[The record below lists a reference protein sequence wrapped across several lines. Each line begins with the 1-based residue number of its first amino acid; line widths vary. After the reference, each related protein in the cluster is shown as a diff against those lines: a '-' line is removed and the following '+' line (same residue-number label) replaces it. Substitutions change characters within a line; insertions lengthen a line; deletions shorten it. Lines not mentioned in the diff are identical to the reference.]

1 MSKIYDMD
9 FLASYMYNLF
19 LFVFQMDYPVFFLYN
34 KRNTRGV
41 RSKKWGKQMEKR
53 RRYQGFRKFS
63 IKTRLVIALLLISII
78 PLAGISG
85 YSFHI
90 FSVAL
95 REKLSAS
102 ISQTL
107 SMINLNMVSEVEK
120 YQYLCGSI
128 CISQEIKEGLLKK
141 DMTDMEK
148 NQAITEI
155 QKMIRSKIIYPAQAK
170 NITVYDTD
178 GNIFYDLGYDGFYP
192 EDVDMIL
199 TRLKNEDQDVWA
211 YTHTYR
217 DRDILVLGRRIY
229 EQYSQSRVIG
239 YTLISIDEKI
249 FSKTVLEPVGL
260 ADSSNIMYMNMD
272 GMVLSSWDRNVPLG
286 QTVDPE
292 LLENIQEKLPAR
304 KASFS
309 IHKDGEEQ
317 LVTYIFNKNLNQLF
331 VYTMP
336 YHYINSEVYVMLRRI
351 LIVAFLLVVLCIGI
365 VAMVYL
371 GITSPIRSML
381 DFCKELSRGNLSVRI
396 FDEHKDE
403 LSDLSKSMNHMADTI
418 RHLMEQQKDQE
429 KKKREMELQML
440 QYQLNPHFLFN
451 TLNSLRFVAAMHK
464 DQIVSD
470 GIQALSSLLQN
481 TLTNKNEY
489 ITIKE
494 ELENLQNY
502 FSILR
507 IRYAGSFEYS
517 FHVEDDELF
526 TCLVPKLILQ
536 PLAENSVM
544 HGSSDDGS
552 VMEIRITLW
561 EENGHIVIELND
573 DGKGFEVTQESL
585 APHKERRKIGIS
597 NVNDRIQLNFGR
609 EYGLH
614 IDSHPG
620 EGTTCTLTLPRL
632 EHV

>member
-1 MSKIYDMD
+1 
-9 FLASYMYNLF
+9 
-19 LFVFQMDYPVFFLYN
+19 
-34 KRNTRGV
+34 
-41 RSKKWGKQMEKR
+41 MEKK
-53 RRYQGFRKFS
+53 YHFQGFRKFS
-63 IKTRLVIALLLISII
+63 IKTRLVIALLMISII
-78 PLAGISG
+78 PLVGISG

-90 FSVAL
+90 FSAAL
-95 REKLSAS
+95 QEKLSAS

-141 DMTDMEK
+141 NMTDMEK

-178 GNIFYDLGYDGFYP
+178 GNIFYDLGYDGFYQK
-192 EDVDMIL
+192 DVDRIL
-199 TRLKNEDQDVWA
+199 SQLEEQDQDVWA
-211 YTHTYR
+211 YAHTYR
-217 DRDILVLGRRIY
+217 DRNILVLGRRIY
-229 EQYSQSRVIG
+229 EHYSKSRVIG
-239 YTLISIDEKI
+239 YTLISIEEKI

-260 ADSSNIMYMNMD
+260 SDSSNIMYMNLD
-272 GMVLSSWDRNVPLG
+272 GTVLSSWNRSIALG
-286 QTVDPE
+286 EKTDEE
-292 LLENIQEKLPAR
+292 LLKKIQERLP
-304 KASFS
+304 KKTDSFS
-309 IHKDGEEQ
+309 IHENGEEQ

-336 YHYINSEVYVMLRRI
+336 YHYINSEVYAMLKHI
-351 LIVAFLLVVLCIGI
+351 LVVVVFLVLLCIVI
-365 VAMVYL
+365 VAMVYQ
-371 GITSPIRSML
+371 GIMSPIKRML
-381 DFCKELSRGNLSVRI
+381 EFCREVSEGKLSVRI
-396 FDEHKDE
+396 QDKHKDE
-403 LSDLSKSMNHMADTI
+403 LSRLSGSMDHMADTI
-418 RHLMEQQKDQE
+418 EHLMDQQKTQE
-429 KKKREMELQML
+429 KKKRELELQML

-489 ITIKE
+489 ITIQE
-494 ELENLQNY
+494 ELENLENY

-517 FHVEDDELF
+517 FHVEEDELLS
-526 TCLVPKLILQ
+526 CLVPKLILQ

-544 HGSSDDGS
+544 HGSSDNGT
-552 VMEIRITLW
+552 VMEIQITCW
-561 EENGHIVIELND
+561 RENKDVMIELSD
-573 DGKGFEVTQESL
+573 DGKGFEVTDDAL
-585 APHKERRKIGIS
+585 APHPERKRIGVA

-609 EYGLH
+609 KYGLK
-614 IDSHPG
+614 INSQPG
-620 EGTTCTLTLPRL
+620 KGTTCTLTLPEL
-632 EHV
+632 YADTLS

>member
-1 MSKIYDMD
+1 
-9 FLASYMYNLF
+9 
-19 LFVFQMDYPVFFLYN
+19 
-34 KRNTRGV
+34 
-41 RSKKWGKQMEKR
+41 MEKR

-128 CISQEIKEGLLKK
+128 CISQEIKDGLLKK

-155 QKMIRSKIIYPAQAK
+155 QQMIRSKIIYPAQAK

-192 EDVDMIL
+192 EDIDRIL

-211 YTHTYR
+211 YAHTYR

-229 EQYSQSRVIG
+229 ERYSKSRVLG

-260 ADSSNIMYMNMD
+260 ADSSNIMYMNID
-272 GMVLSSWDRNVPLG
+272 GMVLSSWNRNVSLG

-292 LLENIQEKLPAR
+292 LLKNIQEKLPSR
-304 KASFS
+304 TASFS

-351 LIVAFLLVVLCIGI
+351 LIVAFLLVLLCIGI

-396 FDEHKDE
+396 FDKHKDE

-418 RHLMEQQKDQE
+418 QHLMEQQKDQE

-489 ITIKE
+489 ITIEE

-517 FHVEDDELF
+517 FHVEDDELL
-526 TCLVPKLILQ
+526 TSLVPKLILQ

-552 VMEIRITLW
+552 VMEIQITLW
-561 EENGHIVIELND
+561 EENGHIVIELID
-573 DGKGFEVTQESL
+573 DGKGFEVTQESV

-632 EHV
+632 KHI

>member
-1 MSKIYDMD
+1 MD

-19 LFVFQMDYPVFFLYN
+19 LFAFQMDYPVFFLYN
-34 KRNTRGV
+34 KRNTSGI

-63 IKTRLVIALLLISII
+63 IKTRLVITLLLISII

-107 SMINLNMVSEVEK
+107 SMINLNMVNEVEK

-272 GMVLSSWDRNVPLG
+272 GMVLSSWDRNVSLG

-336 YHYINSEVYVMLRRI
+336 YHYINSEVYVMLRKI

-517 FHVEDDELF
+517 FHVEDDELL

-552 VMEIRITLW
+552 VMEIQITLW

>member
-1 MSKIYDMD
+1 
-9 FLASYMYNLF
+9 
-19 LFVFQMDYPVFFLYN
+19 
-34 KRNTRGV
+34 
-41 RSKKWGKQMEKR
+41 MEKR

-63 IKTRLVIALLLISII
+63 IKTRLVIALLLISIL

-155 QKMIRSKIIYPAQAK
+155 QQMIRSKIIYPAQAK

-211 YTHTYR
+211 YAHTYR

-272 GMVLSSWDRNVPLG
+272 GMVLSSWDRNVSLG

-396 FDEHKDE
+396 SDKHKDE

-418 RHLMEQQKDQE
+418 QHLMEQQKDQE

-494 ELENLQNY
+494 ELENLENY

-517 FHVEDDELF
+517 FHVEDDELL

-552 VMEIRITLW
+552 IMEIQITLW

-632 EHV
+632 EQV

>member
-1 MSKIYDMD
+1 
-9 FLASYMYNLF
+9 
-19 LFVFQMDYPVFFLYN
+19 
-34 KRNTRGV
+34 
-41 RSKKWGKQMEKR
+41 MEKK
-53 RRYQGFRKFS
+53 YHFQGFRKFS
-63 IKTRLVIALLLISII
+63 IKTRLVIALLMISII
-78 PLAGISG
+78 PLVGISG

-90 FSVAL
+90 FSAAL
-95 REKLSAS
+95 QEKLSAS

-141 DMTDMEK
+141 NMTDMEK

-178 GNIFYDLGYDGFYP
+178 GNIFYDLGYDGFYQK
-192 EDVDMIL
+192 DVDRIL
-199 TRLKNEDQDVWA
+199 SQLEEQDQDVWA
-211 YTHTYR
+211 YAHTYR
-217 DRDILVLGRRIY
+217 DRNILVLGRRIY
-229 EQYSQSRVIG
+229 EHYSKSRVIG
-239 YTLISIDEKI
+239 YTLISIEEKI

-260 ADSSNIMYMNMD
+260 SDSSNIMYMNLD
-272 GMVLSSWDRNVPLG
+272 GTVLSSWNRSIALG
-286 QTVDPE
+286 EKTDEE
-292 LLENIQEKLPAR
+292 LLKKIQERLP
-304 KASFS
+304 KKTDSFS
-309 IHKDGEEQ
+309 IHENGEEQ

-336 YHYINSEVYVMLRRI
+336 YHYINSEVYAMLKHI
-351 LIVAFLLVVLCIGI
+351 LVVVVFLVLLCIVI
-365 VAMVYL
+365 VAMVYQ
-371 GITSPIRSML
+371 GIMSPIKRML
-381 DFCKELSRGNLSVRI
+381 EFCREISGGKLSVRI
-396 FDEHKDE
+396 QDKHKDE
-403 LSDLSKSMNHMADTI
+403 LSRLSGSMDHMADTI
-418 RHLMEQQKDQE
+418 EHLMDQQKTQE
-429 KKKREMELQML
+429 KKKRELELQML

-489 ITIKE
+489 ITIQE
-494 ELENLQNY
+494 ELENLENY

-517 FHVEDDELF
+517 FHVEEDELLS
-526 TCLVPKLILQ
+526 CLVPKLILQ

-544 HGSSDDGS
+544 HGSSDNGT
-552 VMEIRITLW
+552 VMEIQITCW
-561 EENGHIVIELND
+561 RENKDVMIELSD
-573 DGKGFEVTQESL
+573 DGKGFEVTDDAL
-585 APHKERRKIGIS
+585 APHPERKRIGVA

-609 EYGLH
+609 KYGLK
-614 IDSHPG
+614 INSQPG
-620 EGTTCTLTLPRL
+620 KGTTCTLTLPEL
-632 EHV
+632 YADTLS

>member
-1 MSKIYDMD
+1 
-9 FLASYMYNLF
+9 
-19 LFVFQMDYPVFFLYN
+19 
-34 KRNTRGV
+34 
-41 RSKKWGKQMEKR
+41 MEKR

-63 IKTRLVIALLLISII
+63 IKTRLVIALLLISIL

-155 QKMIRSKIIYPAQAK
+155 QQMIRSKIIYPAQAK

-211 YTHTYR
+211 YAHTYR

-229 EQYSQSRVIG
+229 EQYSKSRVIG

-272 GMVLSSWDRNVPLG
+272 GMVLSSWDRNVSLG
-286 QTVDPE
+286 QTVDSE

-396 FDEHKDE
+396 SDKHKDE

-418 RHLMEQQKDQE
+418 QHLMEQQKDQE

-494 ELENLQNY
+494 ELENLENY

-517 FHVEDDELF
+517 FHVEDDELL

-552 VMEIRITLW
+552 IMEIQITLW

-632 EHV
+632 EQV